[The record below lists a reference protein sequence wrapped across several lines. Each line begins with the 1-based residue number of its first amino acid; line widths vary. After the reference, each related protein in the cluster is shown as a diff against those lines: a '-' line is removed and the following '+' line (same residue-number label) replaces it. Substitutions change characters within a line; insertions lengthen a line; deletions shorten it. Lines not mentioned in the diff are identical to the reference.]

1 MFLKKLN
8 GAIALAIAGVMM
20 FTPAINMVNAME
32 ITGDETKNI
41 YSEYI
46 GNDSVDIEIL
56 EDNEEVRVAKSI
68 VNGVESIATF
78 NKIENILTIE
88 ENGEKIIMDMNQI
101 TNETDDPSDESETNP
116 YVIIEEKTYSNYEYR
131 FDTAGTTW
139 ILRRPKPGAPLQINS
154 KSVTQTSSN
163 KTNLNNFKKAVDEI
177 NSLEGMYIFYGGA
190 ASITTVV
197 AIVANAVTA
206 GTAAGAGLAA
216 LGLTGQAL
224 DCALKLERQQKN
236 AYQYY
241 FSV

>member
-56 EDNEEVRVAKSI
+56 EDNEEVRVA
-68 VNGVESIATF
+68 
-78 NKIENILTIE
+78 
-88 ENGEKIIMDMNQI
+88 
-101 TNETDDPSDESETNP
+101 
-116 YVIIEEKTYSNYEYR
+116 
-131 FDTAGTTW
+131 
-139 ILRRPKPGAPLQINS
+139 
-154 KSVTQTSSN
+154 
-163 KTNLNNFKKAVDEI
+163 
-177 NSLEGMYIFYGGA
+177 
-190 ASITTVV
+190 
-197 AIVANAVTA
+197 NAVTA

-216 LGLTGQAL
+216 IGLTGQAL